1 MPPYLLVVFRP
12 GQPPLVGH
20 RIRARRAAAALLAAA
35 FLAAALLAA
44 AFFAARARAAFHF
57 FILASFFRLR
67 RLSAAFHF
75 LILTSFMAFAFESL
89 SARAFAA
96 FNNRMCFAFAL
107 SRILSAGF
115 FDLQIFQPLLVSSQ
129 KSEVHLIFPVV
140 FTLPDIIPL
149 YRFPDMVK

>member
-1 MPPYLLVVFRP
+1 L
-12 GQPPLVGH
+12 
-20 RIRARRAAAALLAAA
+20 RAAAALLAAA
-35 FLAAALLAA
+35 L
-44 AFFAARARAAFHF
+44 FAARARVAFRAAFHF
-57 FILASFFRLR
+57 FILAAFFRLR
-67 RLSAAFHF
+67 RSL
-75 LILTSFMAFAFESL
+75 MALAFESL

-115 FDLQIFQPLLVSSQ
+115 FDLQIFQPVLVSSQ

-140 FTLPDIIPL
+140 FTPPDIIPL